1 MIKCFTSTTIISYR
15 AFVTLIWWKGNRCSG
30 NTEFLFWFDCVCV
43 KLFTHFRIFLRMM
56 IVMMMMM
63 MMMMLMIDLAS
74 KEIRGQNLVSIDF
87 LCGAY
92 IKDLAIV
99 TMVLSGRWV
108 GRLCICYR

>member
-1 MIKCFTSTTIISYR
+1 
-15 AFVTLIWWKGNRCSG
+15 
-30 NTEFLFWFDCVCV
+30 
-43 KLFTHFRIFLRMM
+43 
-56 IVMMMMM
+56 MM

>member
-1 MIKCFTSTTIISYR
+1 
-15 AFVTLIWWKGNRCSG
+15 
-30 NTEFLFWFDCVCV
+30 
-43 KLFTHFRIFLRMM
+43 
-56 IVMMMMM
+56 MMMMM
-63 MMMMLMIDLAS
+63 MMVMMMMLMIDLAS
-74 KEIRGQNLVSIDF
+74 KQIRGQNLVSIDF

>member
-1 MIKCFTSTTIISYR
+1 
-15 AFVTLIWWKGNRCSG
+15 
-30 NTEFLFWFDCVCV
+30 
-43 KLFTHFRIFLRMM
+43 
-56 IVMMMMM
+56 M